1 MRMLPALAAPLCLMA
16 EMRVYRLEPGP
27 GNRFAVE
34 VEKTGLMSGKKHLF
48 LFERYRGKL
57 SWDAESPE
65 RSSVEWILE
74 APSIVCKDTW
84 VKPKEIVKIEK
95 VAREEMLAAGRY
107 PEIRFRS
114 EAVVRKGEDEFE
126 VRGGLTIRDRTVP
139 VAVFVRRLPAQG
151 TRLRFQGSATVRL
164 KDYGLKPPS
173 ALLGAIGTKN
183 EMRVEFEVSA
193 ETVGPAN
200 EAEEQRRTGLVG
212 SRFLHESER
221 RPAASRRTE
230 SSTPTEALVTASA
243 HLHAEV
249 PG

>member
-1 MRMLPALAAPLCLMA
+1 MRMLAALAAPLCLIA
-16 EMRVYRLEPGP
+16 EMRIYRVEPGP
-27 GNRFAVE
+27 GDRFAVE

-57 SWDAESPE
+57 SWDAESPD
-65 RSSVEWILE
+65 RSSVEWIIE

-84 VKPKEIVKIEK
+84 VKPKEIGKIEK

-139 VAVFVRRLPAQG
+139 VAVLVRRLPAQG

-193 ETVGPAN
+193 EAVGPAN
-200 EAEEQRRTGLVG
+200 QAEEKPGTGLVG
-212 SRFLHESER
+212 FTVPPRVRAGH
-221 RPAASRRTE
+221 AASRQAD
-230 SSTPTEALVTASA
+230 SPTQTVALVTASA
-243 HLHAEV
+243 HSHTEV